1 MYIGAWPDEFGV
13 CTRTDRS
20 CSGKRFAQGANWRD
34 LYQTVYDARGWL
46 LMKASVASAPSH
58 DLLLKKPEW
67 LDDET
72 TAAVTFAAKT
82 FVAGVLALYVAFW
95 LGLDEP
101 RWALLTVY
109 VVSQPESG
117 LVLAKSF
124 YRTLGTAAGLLFST
138 FLVFMFAQYGD
149 LFVPSVALWIGICNF
164 AARAARNFMSYGFL
178 LAGYTAAIVGVPAA
192 LDPSQAYTLIAA
204 RGTEIVIGLTF
215 AALASRL
222 LFPRELAQRL
232 LALTRRIIIRARE
245 FGSAANGPAADKT
258 ALAAQRFQLIQ
269 DLALIDS
276 TRASANFESAEARRL
291 NEPVREVAVAAL
303 DVCAIAED
311 IANRPDSALPSST
324 AGLWITA
331 RLLSNT
337 NDSPTENFAV
347 TSTLTSVSDQRDMAD
362 AQSKLIDAENRLEG
376 RLRVI
381 HPTVSLATWSDPTL
395 AILTGVRTALAVV
408 VVWAIWFVT
417 AWPSGP
423 VAIIVAAN
431 VCSIIA
437 AMERPVRISLA
448 LAATI
453 LVATVPV
460 FFTVFYLLPLASDFV
475 GMALALAPLMLTCG
489 FVMAQPKIGAMG
501 QLTAVYFTVGS
512 NIDNVMTYNTV
523 QFFNTSLAIL
533 SGIGVALVL
542 FAIIFPETPAQAL
555 RLLRRQLRRRLS
567 RFSATGESP
576 LSSFAYALC
585 DQAAYTFVRVKDESF
600 ATRQCYAMTMTA
612 LATAYSIDRLKRTL
626 NGTLPPR
633 IKHEIV
639 MLLGRVSETFAAPS
653 RAGLVKQAWD
663 ARGLRIRILKEAR
676 AADKI
681 REITSLGRALVGCE
695 RLRSSLLKSRV
706 FLSEGHHA
714 R

>member
-1 MYIGAWPDEFGV
+1 
-13 CTRTDRS
+13 
-20 CSGKRFAQGANWRD
+20 
-34 LYQTVYDARGWL
+34 
-46 LMKASVASAPSH
+46 MKAPVASAPLH
-58 DLLLKKPEW
+58 DLLIKKPEW

-72 TAAVTFAAKT
+72 TTAVTFAVKT
-82 FVAGVLALYVAFW
+82 FVAGLLALYVSFW

-101 RWALLTVY
+101 RWAILTVY

-124 YRTLGTAAGLLFST
+124 YRALGTAAGLLFST
-138 FLVFMFAQYGD
+138 LLVFMFAQYGG
-149 LFVPSVALWIGICNF
+149 LFVPSLALWIGICNC

-178 LAGYTAAIVGVPAA
+178 LAGYTTAIVGIPAA

-204 RGTEIVIGLTF
+204 RGTEVVIGLTF

-232 LALTRRIIIRARE
+232 LALTRRVIIRVKE
-245 FGSAANGPAADKT
+245 FGSVAMGPVADKT
-258 ALAAQRFQLIQ
+258 ALATQRFQLIQ
-269 DLALIDS
+269 DIASIDS
-276 TRASANFESAEARRL
+276 TRASVYFESADARQL
-291 NEPVREVAVAAL
+291 NEPVREVAAAAL
-303 DVCAIAED
+303 NVCAIAED
-311 IANRPDSALPSST
+311 IAGRSVSALPSFT

-331 RLLSNT
+331 RLLANT

-347 TSTLTSVSDQRDMAD
+347 TSTLTSVSDQRDMFD
-362 AQSKLIDAENRLEG
+362 AQAKLADAENWLEG
-376 RLRVI
+376 RSRKI
-381 HPTVSLATWSDPTL
+381 HPALSLETWSDPIL

-437 AMERPVRISLA
+437 AMEQPVKISLA

-475 GMALALAPLMLTCG
+475 GMAFALGPLMLMCG

-512 NIDNVMTYNTV
+512 NIDNVMTYDTV

-533 SGIGVALVL
+533 FGIGVALVL
-542 FAIIFPETPAQAL
+542 FAIIFPETPSQAL
-555 RLLRRQLRRRLS
+555 RLLRRQLRLRLS
-567 RFSATGESP
+567 RFSAVREIP

-585 DQAAYTFVRVKDESF
+585 DQAANTSARVKDEPS
-600 ATRQCYAMTMTA
+600 ATRQCYAMTMAA
-612 LATAYSIDRLKRTL
+612 LVTAYSIARLKRTL

-639 MLLGRVSETFAAPS
+639 LLLGRVSETFATPS
-653 RAGLVKQAWD
+653 RAGLIKHAWD
-663 ARGLRIRILKEAR
+663 ARGLRIRILQEAR
-676 AADKI
+676 SADKI
-681 REITSLGRALVGCE
+681 REATALGRALVGCE

>member
-1 MYIGAWPDEFGV
+1 
-13 CTRTDRS
+13 
-20 CSGKRFAQGANWRD
+20 
-34 LYQTVYDARGWL
+34 
-46 LMKASVASAPSH
+46 MKASIASAPLH
-58 DLLLKKPEW
+58 DLLLKKPKW

-72 TAAVTFAAKT
+72 TVAVTFAVKT
-82 FVAGVLALYVAFW
+82 FVAGLLALYVAFW

-124 YRTLGTAAGLLFST
+124 HRALGTAAGLLFST
-138 FLVFMFAQYGD
+138 LLVFTLAQYGD

-164 AARAARNFMSYGFL
+164 AARAARNFISYGFL
-178 LAGYTAAIVGVPAA
+178 LAGYTAAIIGIPAA
-192 LDPSQAYTLIAA
+192 LDPSHAYTLIAA
-204 RGTEIVIGLTF
+204 RGTEIMIGLTF

-222 LFPRELAQRL
+222 MFPQELVQRL
-232 LALTRRIIIRARE
+232 LALTRRIIIRAKA
-245 FGSAANGPAADKT
+245 FGSVAIGPAADKA
-258 ALAAQRFQLIQ
+258 ALATQRFQLIQ
-269 DLALIDS
+269 DIASIDS
-276 TRASANFESAEARRL
+276 ARVSAYFESAEARRL
-291 NEPVREVAVAAL
+291 SDPVREVALAAL
-303 DVCAIAED
+303 NVCAIADD
-311 IANRPDSALPSST
+311 IASRSVSALPPSA

-337 NDSPTENFAV
+337 DESPTENFVV
-347 TSTLTSVSDQRDMAD
+347 TSTLTSVSDQRDMVD
-362 AQSKLIDAENRLEG
+362 AQSKLADAENRLEG
-376 RLRVI
+376 KSRVI
-381 HPTVSLATWSDPTL
+381 RPTVSLETWSDPIP
-395 AILTGVRTALAVV
+395 AILTGIRSALAVV

-417 AWPSGP
+417 AWPSAP

-431 VCSIIA
+431 VCSLIA
-437 AMERPVRISLA
+437 SMEQPVRISVA

-453 LVATVPV
+453 LVATVPI

-475 GMALALAPLMLTCG
+475 GMAFALAPLMLMCG

-533 SGIGVALVL
+533 LGIGVALVL
-542 FAIIFPETPAQAL
+542 FAIIFPETPSQAL
-555 RLLRRQLRRRLS
+555 YLLRRQLRLRLS
-567 RFSATGESP
+567 RFSAARESR

-585 DQAAYTFVRVKDESF
+585 DQAANTFARIKDESP
-600 ATRQCYAMTMTA
+600 ATQQCYAMTMAA
-612 LATAYSIDRLKRTL
+612 LATAYSIDRMKRTL

-653 RAGLVKQAWD
+653 RAGFVKQAWD

-681 REITSLGRALVGCE
+681 REITALGRALVGCE
-695 RLRSSLLKSRV
+695 RLRSSLLRSRV

>member
-1 MYIGAWPDEFGV
+1 
-13 CTRTDRS
+13 
-20 CSGKRFAQGANWRD
+20 
-34 LYQTVYDARGWL
+34 
-46 LMKASVASAPSH
+46 MKASIASAPLH
-58 DLLLKKPEW
+58 DLLIKKPKW

-72 TAAVTFAAKT
+72 TVAVTFAVKT
-82 FVAGVLALYVAFW
+82 FVAGLLALYVAFW

-124 YRTLGTAAGLLFST
+124 HRALGTAAGLLFST
-138 FLVFMFAQYGD
+138 LLVFMFAQYGD

-178 LAGYTAAIVGVPAA
+178 LAGYTAAIIGIPAA
-192 LDPSQAYTLIAA
+192 LDPSHAYTLIAA

-222 LFPRELAQRL
+222 LFPQELVQRL
-232 LALTRRIIIRARE
+232 LTLTRRIIIRAKA
-245 FGSAANGPAADKT
+245 FGSVAISPAANKA
-258 ALAAQRFQLIQ
+258 ALATQRFQLIQ
-269 DLALIDS
+269 DIASIDS
-276 TRASANFESAEARRL
+276 TRASAYFESAEARRL
-291 NEPVREVAVAAL
+291 SDPVREVAVAAL
-303 DVCAIAED
+303 NVCAIAEN
-311 IANRPDSALPSST
+311 IASTSFSALPPSA

-337 NDSPTENFAV
+337 NDSPTENFVV
-347 TSTLTSVSDQRDMAD
+347 TSTLTSVSDKRDMVD
-362 AQSKLIDAENRLEG
+362 AQSKLADAENRLEG
-376 RLRVI
+376 KSRVI
-381 HPTVSLATWSDPTL
+381 RSTVSLETWSDSIP
-395 AILTGVRTALAVV
+395 AILTGIRSALAVV

-417 AWPSGP
+417 AWPSAP

-431 VCSIIA
+431 VCSLIA
-437 AMERPVRISLA
+437 SMEQPVRISVA

-453 LVATVPV
+453 LVATVPI

-475 GMALALAPLMLTCG
+475 GMAFALAPLMLMCG

-533 SGIGVALVL
+533 LGIGVALVL
-542 FAIIFPETPAQAL
+542 FAIIFPETPSQAL
-555 RLLRRQLRRRLS
+555 HLLRRQLRLRLS
-567 RFSATGESP
+567 RFSAARESR

-585 DQAAYTFVRVKDESF
+585 DQAANAIARVKDESP
-600 ATRQCYAMTMTA
+600 ATQQCYAMTMAA

-626 NGTLPPR
+626 NGTLPLR

-639 MLLGRVSETFAAPS
+639 MLLGCVSETFAAPS

-676 AADKI
+676 AADNI
-681 REITSLGRALVGCE
+681 REITALGRALVGCE
-695 RLRSSLLKSRV
+695 RLRSSLLRSCV

>member
-1 MYIGAWPDEFGV
+1 
-13 CTRTDRS
+13 
-20 CSGKRFAQGANWRD
+20 
-34 LYQTVYDARGWL
+34 
-46 LMKASVASAPSH
+46 MKASVASAPLH

-67 LDDET
+67 LDGET
-72 TAAVTFAAKT
+72 TVAALFAIKT
-82 FVAGVLALYVAFW
+82 FVVGLLALYVAFW

-101 RWALLTVY
+101 RWALLTIY

-124 YRTLGTAAGLLFST
+124 YRALGTAAGLLFSA
-138 FLVFMFAQYGD
+138 FLVFTFAQYGD

-178 LAGYTAAIVGVPAA
+178 LAGYTAAIVGIPAA

-204 RGTEIVIGLTF
+204 RGTEIAIGLTF

-222 LFPRELAQRL
+222 LFPRGLVQRL
-232 LALTRRIIIRARE
+232 LALTRRIIIRAKA
-245 FGSAANGPAADKT
+245 FGSVAIGPAADKT
-258 ALAAQRFQLIQ
+258 ALATQRFRLIQ
-269 DLALIDS
+269 DIASIDS
-276 TRASANFESAEARRL
+276 TRASAYFEDAEARRL
-291 NEPVREVAVAAL
+291 SDPVREVAVAAL
-303 DVCAIAED
+303 NVCAIAED
-311 IANRPDSALPSST
+311 IASRSVSGLPPPA

-337 NDSPTENFAV
+337 NDSPTENFVV
-347 TSTLTSVSDQRDMAD
+347 TSTLTSVSDQRDM
-362 AQSKLIDAENRLEG
+362 LDAEAKLTDAANRLEG
-376 RLRVI
+376 KSRVI
-381 HPTVSLATWSDPTL
+381 HPTMLLETWSDPIL
-395 AILTGVRTALAVV
+395 AILTGIRSALAVV

-431 VCSIIA
+431 VSSLIA
-437 AMERPVRISLA
+437 SMEQPVRISLA

-453 LVATVPV
+453 LVATVPI

-475 GMALALAPLMLTCG
+475 GMAFALAPLMLMCG

-512 NIDNVMTYNTV
+512 NIDNVMTYDTV

-533 SGIGVALVL
+533 LGIGVALVL
-542 FAIIFPETPAQAL
+542 FAIIFPETPSQAL
-555 RLLRRQLRRRLS
+555 RLLRRQLRLRLS
-567 RFSATGESP
+567 RFSAARESR
-576 LSSFAYALC
+576 LLSFAYSLC
-585 DQAAYTFVRVKDESF
+585 DQAANTFARVKDESS
-600 ATRQCYAMTMTA
+600 ATKQCYAMTMAA
-612 LATAYSIDRLKRTL
+612 LATAHSIDRLKQTL

-633 IKHEIV
+633 IKHDIV
-639 MLLGRVSETFAAPS
+639 MLLGRVSETFATPS

-676 AADKI
+676 AAGKI
-681 REITSLGRALVGCE
+681 REITALGRALVGCE

-706 FLSEGHHA
+706 FLGEGHYA